1 MPLKNGLLIT
11 RLSFWSTLFVWL
23 VGIPGPANAE
33 SLEDAWQLALS
44 GNFQI
49 KAAEQEQLAADSQL
63 ASASSA
69 RLPSLI
75 LGADYLKLDEKPTFQ
90 ADLGNPTPFTVS
102 YFDEESAYY
111 SASTVLPLY
120 TGGRITADINAAK
133 AQRSAAEANTSHS
146 ISSVKIAVAT
156 AYIDVL
162 RTQSA
167 VELAASHV
175 KSLASHQSDVENLLA
190 QGLVAR
196 NNLLTAN
203 VAQAHARQQL
213 LQANHRSELAKAN
226 YNRLLNRALDT
237 EFILEPLDAPE
248 LVQPITELSTQA
260 LSRRADI
267 KALKHR
273 SEMLDETA
281 KVAKAASKPQF
292 GLSSTYLHHN
302 NRINTDQDMLATNVS
317 MVWKVFDGGVGRHR
331 SHQLQRQAAAVEAQE
346 DELSGLIALQV
357 RQAWLALQAAQQGI
371 EITQDSIEQAEENL
385 SSSKNRFQAGLNT
398 NSEVLDAENL
408 RIQAHSNHS
417 NATYD
422 AALAALQLKYVA
434 GIL

>member
-1 MPLKNGLLIT
+1 MSSVT
-11 RLSFWSTLFVWL
+11 RLTLISL
-23 VGIPGPANAE
+23 VGICDLCATIGSLSYAE

-44 GNFQI
+44 GNFKI
-49 KAAEQEQLAADSQL
+49 KAAEQQEFAADSQL
-63 ASASSA
+63 ASANA
-69 RLPSLI
+69 ERLPSLV
-75 LGADYLKLDEKPTFQ
+75 LAADYLKLDDKPTFE
-90 ADLGNPTPFTVS
+90 ADIGNPTPFIVS

-111 SASTVLPLY
+111 SASTTLPLY

-133 AQRSAAEANTSHS
+133 AQRSAAIANTSHS
-146 ISSVKIAVAT
+146 ISSVKIAVAR
-156 AYIDVL
+156 AYIDIL

-167 VELAASHV
+167 VELAGSHV
-175 KSLASHQSDVENLLA
+175 ESLASHQSDVENLLG

-203 VAQAHARQQL
+203 VALADARQQL
-213 LQANHRSELAKAN
+213 LQTNHQSELAKAN

-237 EFILEPLDAPE
+237 EFALEPLNSPKSV
-248 LVQPITELSTQA
+248 LPVTELSAQA

-267 KALKHR
+267 QTLKHR
-273 SEMLDETA
+273 SEVLDETA

-302 NRINTDQDMLATNVS
+302 NRINTDQDVLAANVS
-317 MVWKVFDGGVGRHR
+317 MVWNVFDGGVSRHR
-331 SHQLQRQAAAVEAQE
+331 SMQLQRQAAAVKAQE
-346 DELSGLIALQV
+346 DELSGLVALQV
-357 RQAWLALQAAQQGI
+357 RQAWLAFQAAQQGI
-371 EITQDSIEQAEENL
+371 EITRDSIEQAEENL
-385 SSSKNRFQAGLNT
+385 SSSENRFQAGLIT

-408 RIQAHSNHS
+408 RVQAHSNHS

-434 GIL
+434 GLL

>member
-11 RLSFWSTLFVWL
+11 RLSFCSTLFVWL
-23 VGIPGPANAE
+23 VGIPGPATAE

-44 GNFQI
+44 GNFLI

-63 ASASSA
+63 ASASSE

-75 LGADYLKLDEKPTFQ
+75 LAADYLKLDEKPTFE
-90 ADLGNPTPFTVS
+90 ADIGNPTPFMVS

-120 TGGRITADINAAK
+120 TGGRITADINAAR
-133 AQRSAAEANTSHS
+133 AQRSAAVANTSHS
-146 ISSVKIAVAT
+146 ISSVKIAVAR

-162 RTQSA
+162 RAQSA

-175 KSLASHQSDVENLLA
+175 KSLVSHQSDVENLLA

-203 VAQAHARQQL
+203 VALADARQQL
-213 LQANHRSELAKAN
+213 LKANHQSELAKAN

-248 LVQPITELSTQA
+248 LVQPITELSAQA
-260 LSRRADI
+260 LGRRADI

-281 KVAKAASKPQF
+281 KVAEAASKPQF

-302 NRINTDQDMLATNVS
+302 NRINTDQDILATNVS

-331 SHQLQRQAAAVEAQE
+331 SHQLQRQAAAVKAQE

-385 SSSKNRFQAGLNT
+385 SSSKNRFQAGLIT

-408 RIQAHSNHS
+408 RVQAHSNHS

-434 GIL
+434 GLL